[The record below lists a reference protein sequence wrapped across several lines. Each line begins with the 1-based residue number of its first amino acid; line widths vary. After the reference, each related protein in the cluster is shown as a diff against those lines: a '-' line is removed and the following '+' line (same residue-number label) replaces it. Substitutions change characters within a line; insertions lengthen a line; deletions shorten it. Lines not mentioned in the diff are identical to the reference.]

1 MHCHLCKTKFILLHT
16 LPNPNPHSQP
26 FHSSTEITIFSLKMW
41 WYFGLLLYTYSSSGS
56 LVHSKCTLVLYF
68 SQKRHCITLLRPLP
82 PFLLTNYSVKILA
95 YRLGIGPWKAMCWHL
110 CKLTLYS
117 NPFYIQL
124 TASFLYIYFPSWT
137 KTVLLLPSYKPTF
150 YWASPIMSKNCG
162 CTEGEDKFIGLK
174 ELMHLFGAETCIPD
188 AARTQISDKCK
199 KKETNKYIQIMRK
212 GKKKT
217 IASCRS

>member
-1 MHCHLCKTKFILLHT
+1 MHRHLCKTKFILLLHT

-26 FHSSTEITIFSLKMW
+26 FHSSTEITISSLKMW
-41 WYFGLLLYTYSSSGS
+41 WYFGLLLYTYSSSWS

-68 SQKRHCITLLRPLP
+68 SQKCHCITLLRPLP

-117 NPFYIQL
+117 NPVYIQL
-124 TASFLYIYFPSWT
+124 TASFSYIYSPSWT

-150 YWASPIMSKNCG
+150 YFPNNVQEPWIYRRRRQVYWPKGVDASFWSWNLHTRCSKN
-162 CTEGEDKFIGLK
+162 TNL
-174 ELMHLFGAETCIPD
+174 
-188 AARTQISDKCK
+188 RQVQ